1 MGSYL
6 LICETQS
13 LTYLWHQGGGSVCFK
28 EALLEGISAW
38 TLKGGWSPSSS
49 PQVLY
54 LSTSNKRWNQTLRQL
69 GHSSFWILMPRG
81 SPVLVMIFEFS
92 IGVSLRIAHRNFLL
106 KTLRVIDTY
115 LFFRTVYH
123 VTFLTLWDLNFFLWA
138 SPRCWYL
145 LAKLRFRNLSS
156 HCSNCPIICGF
167 SLISAWSPGRT
178 YWMPP
183 DAECQIL
190 LRWNTFP
197 GVFKLLL
204 CYLSK
209 SCRLT
214 ERCPKLDN
222 HLAMLKFPKETLV
235 GA

>member
-1 MGSYL
+1 MFPNFVYMGSYL

-92 IGVSLRIAHRNFLL
+92 IGVSLRIAH
-106 KTLRVIDTY
+106 KK
-115 LFFRTVYH
+115 
-123 VTFLTLWDLNFFLWA
+123 FLTEDSKGDWYILIFSNSLSCHLSHPLGFKFL
-138 SPRCWYL
+138 PL
-145 LAKLRFRNLSS
+145 
-156 HCSNCPIICGF
+156 G
-167 SLISAWSPGRT
+167 
-178 YWMPP
+178 
-183 DAECQIL
+183 
-190 LRWNTFP
+190 
-197 GVFKLLL
+197 
-204 CYLSK
+204 
-209 SCRLT
+209 
-214 ERCPKLDN
+214 
-222 HLAMLKFPKETLV
+222 
-235 GA
+235 